1 LVKKESFLR
10 LVLAF
15 AAGAFSF
22 WLPVIF
28 ARLVFGELGILLT
41 VTLLTLV
48 LPALLCLALDFLAQ
62 WWTMPRPKLVL
73 AMITGIWLTGPFF
86 MMLSLT
92 FTRGEGFHAPGA
104 WSFFGVGNCA
114 VPGLHVHDGHLRGLA
129 PCGLT
134 DDTSVDSFRFHKL
147 ELRPVQTRLIAI
159 CRLRAAC

>member
-104 WSFFGVGNCA
+104 WSFLGLETALFPVSTFMMATYEGSLLAVLLTTLALTVFAFTSWSFG
-114 VPGLHVHDGHLRGLA
+114 R
-129 PCGLT
+129 
-134 DDTSVDSFRFHKL
+134 FRL
-147 ELRPVQTRLIAI
+147 G
-159 CRLRAAC
+159 

>member
-10 LVLAF
+10 LMLAF

-22 WLPVIF
+22 WLPVVL

-48 LPALLCLALDFLAQ
+48 LPVILCLALDFLAQ

-104 WSFFGVGNCA
+104 WSSVGLETALFPLSTFMMATYEGSLLAVLLTTLALTVFAFTSLSFG
-114 VPGLHVHDGHLRGLA
+114 R
-129 PCGLT
+129 
-134 DDTSVDSFRFHKL
+134 FRL
-147 ELRPVQTRLIAI
+147 G
-159 CRLRAAC
+159 